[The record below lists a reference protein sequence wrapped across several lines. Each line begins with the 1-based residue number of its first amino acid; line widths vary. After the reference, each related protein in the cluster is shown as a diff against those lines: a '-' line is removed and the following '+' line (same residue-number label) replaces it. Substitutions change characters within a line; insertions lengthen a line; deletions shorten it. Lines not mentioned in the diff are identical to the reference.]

1 MHLATIDLN
10 GPMGNL
16 ILAVYVIG
24 GITLFAVSLL
34 PGRSALWRVGGAILG
49 LGIAIWAAYVFL
61 FGGWIVI
68 NFYVALLPFIL
79 AIKAIVDYFKNR
91 NAKDEPQPGFA
102 QAQGYP
108 QGQPQPGQPY
118 PPQGQPS
125 PQGQPYPQQGQAYPQ
140 QPQQPGS
147 YTPQA

>member
-34 PGRSALWRVGGAILG
+34 PGKSALWRVGGAIVG
-49 LGIAIWAAYVFL
+49 LGIASWAAYVFL

-79 AIKAIVDYFKNR
+79 AVKAIVDYFKNR
-91 NAKDEPQPGFA
+91 NATQEPQQGFA

-108 QGQPQPGQPY
+108 QGQPQPGQPH
-118 PPQGQPS
+118 QGQP
-125 PQGQPYPQQGQAYPQ
+125 GQPQ
-140 QPQQPGS
+140 QPQQPGP
-147 YTPQA
+147 YAPQG